1 MTADQSAFLTEY
13 YLEKRKFLLEYAES
27 SLHNFALSEEAVQQT
42 FEIACY
48 KIDDFYN
55 HPNPGGWLTK
65 VLSFVILNIKSRQR
79 SEQRY
84 VIPLDEYR
92 PDLVAAPEKPVS
104 LRTTYGS
111 LVDTPQFLLLYEAE
125 VMGRTLREI
134 AKDLGISED
143 ACRKR
148 AERSR
153 KFLRNKLK
161 NKKINVTF
169 R

>member
-42 FEIACY
+42 FEIACH

-65 VLSFVILNIKSRQR
+65 VLGFVILNIKSRQR

-111 LVDTPQFLLLYEAE
+111 LVDTPQFQLLYEAE
-125 VMGRTLREI
+125 VMGRSLKEI
-134 AKDLGISED
+134 AGNLHISED
-143 ACRKR
+143 ACKKR
-148 AERSR
+148 AERAR

-161 NKKINVTF
+161 NKK
-169 R
+169 

>member
-42 FEIACY
+42 FEIACH

-65 VLSFVILNIKSRQR
+65 VLGFVILNIQSRQR
-79 SEQRY
+79 SERRY
-84 VIPLDEYR
+84 VIPLDEYL

-104 LRTTYGS
+104 LRTTYGA
-111 LVDTPQFLLLYEAE
+111 LVDTPQFQLLYEAE
-125 VMGRTLREI
+125 VMGRSYKEI

-143 ACRKR
+143 ACKKR
-148 AERSR
+148 AERAR
-153 KFLRNKLK
+153 KYLRQKLRK
-161 NKKINVTF
+161 
-169 R
+169 